1 MEDKSIEQELIECRE
16 QLRKANEQIEILEY
30 RIEKNK
36 KEYDWELRETSKS
49 IKQVTD
55 KNLELFDRES
65 SALIH
70 ADELEKEVH
79 LLRKE
84 KKECEKK
91 IRKLEEENEKLKEE
105 LIKLEERKNFSND
118 PEWRVLKAAGK
129 QKAHS

>member
-70 ADELEKEVH
+70 ADELEKKYICLERKRKNVKRRYENWKRKMKN
-79 LLRKE
+79 LRK
-84 KKECEKK
+84 
-91 IRKLEEENEKLKEE
+91 N
-105 LIKLEERKNFSND
+105 
-118 PEWRVLKAAGK
+118 
-129 QKAHS
+129 